1 MNLKISLAR
10 VYLVMIYVS
19 FTNKKNCKGVYN
31 KPINRSER
39 SFISETQDLQK
50 MLNKIEDTKN
60 KMELRER
67 IFYKLN
73 VSRKG
78 HAFLLIH

>member
-1 MNLKISLAR
+1 
-10 VYLVMIYVS
+10 MIYVS
-19 FTNKKNCKGVYN
+19 FTNKKKCKGVYN

>member
-1 MNLKISLAR
+1 MSPLLI
-10 VYLVMIYVS
+10 
-19 FTNKKNCKGVYN
+19 KKNCKGVYN

-78 HAFLLIH
+78 NAFLLIH

>member
-1 MNLKISLAR
+1 
-10 VYLVMIYVS
+10 MIYVS

-78 HAFLLIH
+78 NAFLLIH

>member
-1 MNLKISLAR
+1 
-10 VYLVMIYVS
+10 MIYVS
-19 FTNKKNCKGVYN
+19 FTNKKIAKTCIINLLTEVNVHLYLKLKIYKRCKLV
-31 KPINRSER
+31 
-39 SFISETQDLQK
+39 
-50 MLNKIEDTKN
+50 NKIEDTKN

>member
-39 SFISETQDLQK
+39 SFISETQDLKK
-50 MLNKIEDTKN
+50 M
-60 KMELRER
+60 
-67 IFYKLN
+67 
-73 VSRKG
+73 
-78 HAFLLIH
+78 